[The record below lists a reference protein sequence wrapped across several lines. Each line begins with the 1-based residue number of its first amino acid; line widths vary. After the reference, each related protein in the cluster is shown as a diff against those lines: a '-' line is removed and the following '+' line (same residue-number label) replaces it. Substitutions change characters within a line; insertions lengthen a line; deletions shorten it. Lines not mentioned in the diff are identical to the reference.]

1 MIKKQILTISFLA
14 TTFVGVAGEVDQVV
28 NDTVRLNEVVVTGT
42 MTEVNRKF
50 LPMTVTSLD
59 KQELQGRYTNSVLTV
74 LSEQV
79 PGMFV
84 TGRGVIGYGV
94 ANGAAGGMSI
104 RGIGGSPNTQVL
116 VLIDGH
122 PQYMGMMGH
131 PLPDAYESA
140 MAEKIE
146 VVRGPASVLYGSNAM
161 AGVVNIVTKK
171 QQQDGVH
178 TYGRAMYGSYNTFN
192 AEAHNAFRR
201 KGFSSFVSLNYNRT
215 DGHRENSEF
224 DQYGGY
230 AKLGYEFSSHWN
242 VFADVNVTHYNAANP
257 GLVSAPMIDND
268 AEITRGMTSFAL
280 SNSYARTSGALKFFY
295 NWGNHQINDGY
306 TAGSNPQKELYH
318 STDNMLGLSLYQSY
332 SFFTGNDIAVGIDY
346 ARYGGHAWNTP
357 LAEGGKNSDILSS
370 TYINDVAG
378 YINFRQILAER
389 LTLNAGLRL
398 DYNDKSG
405 KELIPQVG
413 ISYIVT
419 PVTVL
424 KAIVSKGFRNPTIRE
439 MYMFKPQNP
448 NLKPESLMNYEV
460 SVGQTFWDNALHFDL
475 NLFYINGKDIIF
487 TDTSTGSPVN
497 RNINKVENYGIE
509 LATACQL
516 NSHLGLNMNYSYLHM
531 KYPVPAAPEHQLY
544 LGGRY
549 ARSNWSVATGLQYIN
564 GLYTAM
570 GSTTTENYL
579 LWNVRVAYSPIKIV
593 EIFVKGENLL
603 GQNYEINSGFPMPGA
618 TVFGGISI
626 NI

>member
-1 MIKKQILTISFLA
+1 MNKKQILTISFLA

-178 TYGRAMYGSYNTFN
+178 TYGRAMYGSYNTFS

-460 SVGQTFWDNALHFDL
+460 SVGQNFWDNALHFDL
-475 NLFYINGKDIIF
+475 NLFYINGKDII
-487 TDTSTGSPVN
+487 S
-497 RNINKVENYGIE
+497 
-509 LATACQL
+509 
-516 NSHLGLNMNYSYLHM
+516 
-531 KYPVPAAPEHQLY
+531 
-544 LGGRY
+544 
-549 ARSNWSVATGLQYIN
+549 
-564 GLYTAM
+564 
-570 GSTTTENYL
+570 
-579 LWNVRVAYSPIKIV
+579 
-593 EIFVKGENLL
+593 
-603 GQNYEINSGFPMPGA
+603 
-618 TVFGGISI
+618 
-626 NI
+626 

>member
-1 MIKKQILTISFLA
+1 MNKKQILTISFLA
-14 TTFVGVAGEVDQVV
+14 TTLVGVAGEVNQVV
-28 NDTVRLNEVVVTGT
+28 NDTVRLDEVVVTGT

-50 LPMTVTSLD
+50 LPMTVTSLN
-59 KQELQGRYTNSVLTV
+59 KQELQGRYTNSVLTA

-161 AGVVNIVTKK
+161 AGVVNIVTRK

-306 TAGSNPQKELYH
+306 TAGGNPQKELYH
-318 STDNMLGLSLYQSY
+318 STDNMLGLSLY
-332 SFFTGNDIAVGIDY
+332 
-346 ARYGGHAWNTP
+346 P
-357 LAEGGKNSDILSS
+357 
-370 TYINDVAG
+370 
-378 YINFRQILAER
+378 QI
-389 LTLNAGLRL
+389 
-398 DYNDKSG
+398 
-405 KELIPQVG
+405 
-413 ISYIVT
+413 
-419 PVTVL
+419 
-424 KAIVSKGFRNPTIRE
+424 RN
-439 MYMFKPQNP
+439 
-448 NLKPESLMNYEV
+448 L
-460 SVGQTFWDNALHFDL
+460 
-475 NLFYINGKDIIF
+475 
-487 TDTSTGSPVN
+487 
-497 RNINKVENYGIE
+497 
-509 LATACQL
+509 
-516 NSHLGLNMNYSYLHM
+516 
-531 KYPVPAAPEHQLY
+531 
-544 LGGRY
+544 
-549 ARSNWSVATGLQYIN
+549 
-564 GLYTAM
+564 
-570 GSTTTENYL
+570 
-579 LWNVRVAYSPIKIV
+579 
-593 EIFVKGENLL
+593 
-603 GQNYEINSGFPMPGA
+603 
-618 TVFGGISI
+618 
-626 NI
+626 

>member
-178 TYGRAMYGSYNTFN
+178 TYGRAMYGSYNTFS

-280 SNSYARTSGALKFFY
+280 SNSRTSGALKFFY

-460 SVGQTFWDNALHFDL
+460 SVGQNFWDNALHFDL

-564 GLYTAM
+564 GLYTAI
-570 GSTTTENYL
+570 GSATTENYL
-579 LWNVRVAYSPIKIV
+579 LWNVRAAYSPIKIV

>member
-59 KQELQGRYTNSVLTV
+59 KQELQGRYTNSVLTA

-178 TYGRAMYGSYNTFN
+178 TYGRAMYGSYNTFS
-192 AEAHNAFRR
+192 AHNAFRR

-460 SVGQTFWDNALHFDL
+460 SVGQNFWDNALHFDL

>member
-1 MIKKQILTISFLA
+1 
-14 TTFVGVAGEVDQVV
+14 
-28 NDTVRLNEVVVTGT
+28 
-42 MTEVNRKF
+42 
-50 LPMTVTSLD
+50 
-59 KQELQGRYTNSVLTV
+59 
-74 LSEQV
+74 
-79 PGMFV
+79 
-84 TGRGVIGYGV
+84 
-94 ANGAAGGMSI
+94 
-104 RGIGGSPNTQVL
+104 
-116 VLIDGH
+116 
-122 PQYMGMMGH
+122 
-131 PLPDAYESA
+131 
-140 MAEKIE
+140 
-146 VVRGPASVLYGSNAM
+146 
-161 AGVVNIVTKK
+161 
-171 QQQDGVH
+171 
-178 TYGRAMYGSYNTFN
+178 
-192 AEAHNAFRR
+192 
-201 KGFSSFVSLNYNRT
+201 
-215 DGHRENSEF
+215 
-224 DQYGGY
+224 
-230 AKLGYEFSSHWN
+230 
-242 VFADVNVTHYNAANP
+242 
-257 GLVSAPMIDND
+257 
-268 AEITRGMTSFAL
+268 
-280 SNSYARTSGALKFFY
+280 
-295 NWGNHQINDGY
+295 
-306 TAGSNPQKELYH
+306 
-318 STDNMLGLSLYQSY
+318 MLGLSLYQSY
-332 SFFTGNDIAVGIDY
+332 SFFTGNDITVGIDY

-370 TYINDVAG
+370 TYINNVAG
-378 YINFRQILAER
+378 YINLRQILAER

-424 KAIVSKGFRNPTIRE
+424 KAIVSKGFRNPTIKE

-448 NLKPESLMNYEV
+448 NLKPESLVNYEV
-460 SVGQTFWDNALHFDL
+460 SVGQNFWDNALHFDL

-549 ARSNWSVATGLQYIN
+549 ARSNWNVATGLQYIN
-564 GLYTAM
+564 GLYTAI

-579 LWNVRVAYSPIKIV
+579 LWNVRAAYSPIKIV

-603 GQNYEINSGFPMPGA
+603 GQNYEINAGFPMPGA